1 MFPKP
6 QGRHG
11 INSGYIKPTEKK
23 ETELERR
30 RADPCSNNPTTPSNS
45 SPVCNKATNHS
56 RRYATRRSMRTKL
69 DPCVKTKH

>member
-45 SPVCNKATNHS
+45 SPVCNKATNH
-56 RRYATRRSMRTKL
+56 
-69 DPCVKTKH
+69 